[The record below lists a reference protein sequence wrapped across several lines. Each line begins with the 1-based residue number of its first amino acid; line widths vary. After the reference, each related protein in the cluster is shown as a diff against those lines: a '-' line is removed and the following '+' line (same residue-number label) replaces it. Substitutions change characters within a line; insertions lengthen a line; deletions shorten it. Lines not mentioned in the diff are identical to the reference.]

1 MFTAFRT
8 GWQASPALTPSI
20 RACRYQHQTLRGLAY
35 LEGVSLCGLWS
46 SASARRTVH
55 GGDDGTAGRLSAS
68 GRPDEA
74 FDDVQGLRKGCPA
87 ACRPFLQCRDGQVT
101 RIRQTPQKSIAA
113 EDRVG
118 QQEFLP

>member
-87 ACRPFLQCRDGQVT
+87 ACRSILQRWSGQVAG
-101 RIRQTPQKSIAA
+101 IWQASQEQTTA
-113 EDRVG
+113 EDRVWR
-118 QQEFLP
+118 QEFLS